1 MYIYRQPTL
10 TMQWNF
16 TIFAQILYSYFRYT
30 GRLFL
35 GCAFFIACCN
45 YQNFVRNQEG
55 KNELQKKVHRRI
67 CVRNITFLTVHSPF
81 NVFLLL
87 SLYILPP
94 PSQVT
99 PLQNDPYKDIYFA
112 MCGILC
118 VIISWV
124 NGRKYENLLQFTTT
138 CFFYKQCF
146 FSTHPQLSVA

>member
-118 VIISWV
+118 DDILSK
-124 NGRKYENLLQFTTT
+124 RLQIWKSPTIYYYMLF
-138 CFFYKQCF
+138 
-146 FSTHPQLSVA
+146 L